1 LGLRHYEISNFA
13 LAGKESRHNLKY
25 WSDEPYLGFGASA
38 HSYLD
43 GVRFWNVRSSARYV
57 ERMDAEGQAVEETEP
72 FDADQRAA
80 EHLFTGLRRTDGIS
94 LEAVETR
101 YGVSVLERYGKELD
115 TFMDL
120 GLVQVSGGQM
130 KLTED
135 GFMVSN
141 EIFQI
146 FL

>member
-1 LGLRHYEISNFA
+1 MKVLILHFRSAPGRVWERSRRFA
-13 LAGKESRHNLKY
+13 AHGKADSAGT
-25 WSDEPYLGFGASA
+25 
-38 HSYLD
+38 D
-43 GVRFWNVRSSARYV
+43 GV
-57 ERMDAEGQAVEETEP
+57 
-72 FDADQRAA
+72 
-80 EHLFTGLRRTDGIS
+80 S

-120 GLVQVSGGQM
+120 GLVKVSSGQM